1 MESAVF
7 DLRATASKAL
17 DAATTKVEVA
27 DLAGF
32 EITDGLVRRIS
43 NLLNEVGMKQDAHKS
58 LKGIRVSGERC

>member
-7 DLRATASKAL
+7 DLRAIASKAL

-27 DLAGF
+27 DLAG
-32 EITDGLVRRIS
+32 RIS